1 MERVVIL
8 GAGIS
13 GLATE
18 YFLKQE
24 FNLEVSGYEKNSYYG
39 GHAFSW
45 KENDAIWDEGPHIF
59 FGKAN
64 DVEPFFDLSIDEVQP
79 AKVLNFADGDWIPHP
94 IYVNLFALSE
104 DKKSEMTSSLLGA
117 SAQHEKNYLDSIQD
131 YKSWLVGAYGENFSE
146 NFPMRYNRK
155 YWRTEPESMSTDW
168 IEQRMFVP
176 TEMEILEGAKG
187 PQPLHYIKTFRYPK
201 YGGYTKYF
209 SKSISNSSFKLNSRI
224 TGINLAEKIIQVG
237 EEITD
242 YDSLVNTIPLTS
254 FVELLSNVPS
264 EIQTAARSLECTS
277 LLLVNLQIESIIEP
291 YFHWA
296 YIHDEDLLS
305 TRITNYSNLRIRQAG
320 DKNSF
325 LQVEVYETT
334 KTPFL
339 QSYEEIANEV
349 ENELRRIGLIKRG
362 VKVSKTFHYSKHAN
376 VIFGHSRIKN
386 LKLIYDYLSEFGLGR
401 DVNEYSPNFMSLT
414 TSNTNH
420 KQDLF
425 LAGRFAQWNYYWTH
439 DCVKRAREV
448 SREIVNQLRVQ

>member
-24 FNLEVSGYEKNSYYG
+24 LNLEVLGYEKNSYYG

-59 FGKAN
+59 FGKAK

-94 IYVNLFALSE
+94 IYVNLFALPE
-104 DKKSEMTSSLLGA
+104 GKRKEMTNSLLGA
-117 SAQHEKNYLDSIQD
+117 SAQHGRNYLDSIQD
-131 YKSWLVGAYGENFSE
+131 YKSWLIAAYGEDFSE
-146 NFPMRYNRK
+146 NYPMKYNRK

-176 TEMEILEGAKG
+176 TELEILEGSKG

-201 YGGYTKYF
+201 DGGYTKYF
-209 SKSISNSSFKLNSRI
+209 SKSISNSNFKLNSRI
-224 TGINLAEKIIQVG
+224 TGINLAQKTIQIG
-237 EEITD
+237 EEMTN

-254 FVELLSNVPS
+254 FIELLSDVPS
-264 EIQTAARSLECTS
+264 EIRTAARSLECTS

-296 YIHDEDLLS
+296 YVHDEDLLS
-305 TRITNYSNLRIRQAG
+305 TRITNYSNLRIRQQS

-334 KTPFL
+334 KAPFL
-339 QSYEEIANEV
+339 QSHEEIANEV
-349 ENELRRIGLIKRG
+349 ENELRKIGLIGRG
-362 VKVSKTFHYSKHAN
+362 VKVSKAVHYSKHAN
-376 VIFGHSRIKN
+376 VIFSHSRIKN
-386 LKLIYDYLSEFGLGR
+386 LKLIYDYLSGFGLGR
-401 DVNEYSPNFMSLT
+401 DVNENSPNFVSIT
-414 TSNTNH
+414 PSNTNP
-420 KQDLF
+420 KQELF

-448 SREIVNQLRVQ
+448 SQEITNQLKVP